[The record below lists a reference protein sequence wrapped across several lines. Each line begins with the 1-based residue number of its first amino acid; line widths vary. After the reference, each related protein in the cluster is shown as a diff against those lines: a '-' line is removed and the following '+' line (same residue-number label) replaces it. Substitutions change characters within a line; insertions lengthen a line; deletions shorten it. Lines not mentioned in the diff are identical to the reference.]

1 MENIEKI
8 KQSIELLKPNNEL
21 YEIRIL
27 LGSGRRKTTISG
39 YFKGTKNLE
48 KAFSKVDL
56 SRANVFYTLHKI
68 DAECYSREQHER
80 FLQVDD
86 TTSDSD
92 ITDYEWLLVDVDPK
106 RKSGISST
114 DEELKNAEAMASKV
128 AEYLEN
134 MGFSTP
140 IRAKSGNGCHLLYKI
155 DLPKTDENEMLVKK
169 CLQSLD
175 YMFTDDTC
183 EIDKSVF
190 NPSRVSK
197 LYGTMARKGADTEN
211 RPHRL
216 SELSMVPDEVCATE
230 RAKLEEL
237 AAIMPEPEAKVP
249 AKIQKHKCDFDIEQW
264 MSDHMIGV
272 NRVNHTSDGAVKY
285 VLDECPFNSSHK
297 APDSMVIVQPS
308 GAIGFRCLHNSCM
321 GKTWQELRLMYEPDA
336 YDDKDAERDE
346 RYNNGWKEHKQY
358 MITKMTDDVEAI
370 KNNLPNLNIISA
382 SNLQQMAFP
391 DTYYAVIG
399 MIPEGETVIAA
410 PPKTGKSWLMLAM
423 CIAVANGEPFLGFET
438 NKSDTLYLALE
449 DGDKFEQERLNIVCP
464 NNAPSN
470 FHFIFDNV
478 LHLNEG
484 FLLQLDQI
492 FEKLPDLKLVVIDTL
507 NFIQYHPG
515 KGESAYNCDY
525 RTGRDLK
532 AYAEKR
538 GIAIVVVT
546 HTTKMLH
553 AEDEMMNVS
562 GTNGVTGAADAVVV
576 LSKEHRTDLDA
587 KMFITGRKVRQSMHE
602 IVFNDKS
609 CMWEYKGLAD
619 IGDKDQRERHEREEK
634 YFNSKI
640 RDVVIMIA
648 QNVDDHWKGRAG
660 AIIDEA
666 ARLKVGLTES
676 NKEIGGFLSQ
686 MQGMFME
693 HDRIQVEKIKNG
705 NAPYIYKI
713 YKQLPE
719 DEVFDRFLSLNDDE
733 G

>member
-1 MENIEKI
+1 
-8 KQSIELLKPNNEL
+8 
-21 YEIRIL
+21 
-27 LGSGRRKTTISG
+27 
-39 YFKGTKNLE
+39 
-48 KAFSKVDL
+48 
-56 SRANVFYTLHKI
+56 
-68 DAECYSREQHER
+68 
-80 FLQVDD
+80 
-86 TTSDSD
+86 
-92 ITDYEWLLVDVDPK
+92 
-106 RKSGISST
+106 
-114 DEELKNAEAMASKV
+114 V
-128 AEYLEN
+128 AEFLEN
-134 MGFSTP
+134 MGFYDP

-155 DLPKTDENEMLVKK
+155 DLPKTDENEMLIKK

-175 YMFTDDTC
+175 YLFTNDTC
-183 EIDKSVF
+183 EIDKSVY
-190 NPSRVSK
+190 NPARICK

-230 RAKLEEL
+230 REKLEEL
-237 AAIMPEPEAKVP
+237 AAIMPEPEAKAP
-249 AKIQKHKCDFDIEQW
+249 AKIQKHKGDFDIEQW
-264 MSDHMIGV
+264 LSDHMIGV

-660 AIIDEA
+660 AIIEEA

-719 DEVFDRFLSLNDDE
+719 DEVFDRFLSLNDD
-733 G
+733 

>member
-1 MENIEKI
+1 MDANIEKI
-8 KQSIELLKPNNEL
+8 KESIEILKPDNEL

-27 LGSGRRKTTISG
+27 IGSGRRKSTISG

-56 SRANVFYTLHKI
+56 SRANVFYTLNKI
-68 DAECYSREQHER
+68 DEECYSREQHER

-92 ITDYEWLLVDVDPK
+92 ITAYEWLLVDVDPR
-106 RKSGISST
+106 RKSGISSSD
-114 DEELKNAEAMASKV
+114 DELIDAEHMAVKV
-128 AEYLEN
+128 IHYLEGL
-134 MGFSTP
+134 GFQAP
-140 IRAKSGNGCHLLYKI
+140 IRARSGNGCHLLYRI
-155 DLPKTDENEMLVKK
+155 DLPKTEENELLVKR

-175 YMFTDDTC
+175 NLFTDDTC

-197 LYGTMARKGADTEN
+197 LYGTVARKGADTKD
-211 RPHRL
+211 RPHRM
-216 SELSMVPDEVCATE
+216 SKIEYYPKKIGTTE

-237 AAIMPEPEAKVP
+237 AAIMPQEEKP
-249 AKIQKHKCDFDIEQW
+249 AKIQKKHNDFDVEQW
-264 MSDHMIGV
+264 LSDHMVHV
-272 NRVNHTSDGAVKY
+272 NKVTHTSDGAVKY

-321 GKTWQELRLMYEPDA
+321 GKTWQDMRLLYEPDA
-336 YDDKDAERDE
+336 YDDKDAERE
-346 RYNNGWKEHKQY
+346 ARINEGWKVHKQY
-358 MITKMTDDVEAI
+358 MITRMTDDVDAI
-370 KNNLPNLNIISA
+370 KSNLPNLNIISA
-382 SNLQQMAFP
+382 SDLQQMAFP

-423 CIAVANGEPFLGFET
+423 CLAVAKGEPFLGFET

-464 NNAPSN
+464 ENAPSN

-515 KGESAYNCDY
+515 KGESAYSCDY

-602 IVFNDKS
+602 IKFNDQA
-609 CMWEYKGLAD
+609 CIWEYKGVAD
-619 IGDKDQRERHEREEK
+619 IGDKDQRERREREEK
-634 YFNSKI
+634 YFSSKI
-640 RDVVIMIA
+640 RDVVLLIA
-648 QNVDDHWKGRAG
+648 TTTDKFWRGRAN
-660 AIIDEA
+660 ALIDEA
-666 ARLKVGLTES
+666 TRLNVGLTES
-676 NKEIGGFLSQ
+676 NKEIGGFLNS
-686 MQGMFME
+686 MQGMFLE
-693 HDRIQVEKIKNG
+693 YDRVKVEKIKNG
-705 NAPYIYKI
+705 TGPYIYKI
-713 YKQLPE
+713 YKQLSE
-719 DEVFDRFLSLNDDE
+719 DEVFDGFLSLDE
-733 G
+733 EEI

>member
-1 MENIEKI
+1 M
-8 KQSIELLKPNNEL
+8 
-21 YEIRIL
+21 
-27 LGSGRRKTTISG
+27 
-39 YFKGTKNLE
+39 
-48 KAFSKVDL
+48 
-56 SRANVFYTLHKI
+56 
-68 DAECYSREQHER
+68 
-80 FLQVDD
+80 
-86 TTSDSD
+86 
-92 ITDYEWLLVDVDPK
+92 DPK

-175 YMFTDDTC
+175 YLFTDDTC

-237 AAIMPEPEAKVP
+237 AAIMPDPEEKAP
-249 AKIQKHKCDFDIEQW
+249 ATKIQKHKGDFDIEQW
-264 MSDHMIGV
+264 LSDHMIGV

-423 CIAVANGEPFLGFET
+423 CIAVANGDPFLGFET

-660 AIIDEA
+660 AIIEEA

-719 DEVFDRFLSLNDDE
+719 DEVFDRFLSLNDDDC
-733 G
+733 

>member
-27 LGSGRRKTTISG
+27 QTSGKFKTTISG

-48 KAFSKVDL
+48 KAFKTVDL
-56 SRANVFYTLHKI
+56 RRANVFFTLQKV
-68 DAECYSREQHER
+68 DDVCYAMEQHEQ
-80 FLQVDD
+80 FLQVKD
-86 TTSDSD
+86 TTSDKD
-92 ITDYEWLLVDVDPK
+92 ITEYEWLLVDVDPK
-106 RKSGISST
+106 RKSGVSST
-114 DEELKNAEAMASKV
+114 DAELKKAEVISERV
-128 AEYLEN
+128 VEYLEN

-155 DLPKTDENEMLVKK
+155 DLPKTDENEMLIKK

-175 YMFTDDTC
+175 YLFTDDTC
-183 EIDKSVF
+183 EIDKSVY
-190 NPSRVSK
+190 NPARICK

-237 AAIMPEPEAKVP
+237 AAIMPEPEAKAP
-249 AKIQKHKCDFDIEQW
+249 AKIQKHKGDFDIEQW
-264 MSDHMIGV
+264 LSDHMIGV

-423 CIAVANGEPFLGFET
+423 CIAVANGDPFLGFET

-660 AIIDEA
+660 AIIEEA

-719 DEVFDRFLSLNDDE
+719 DEVF
-733 G
+733 

>member
-1 MENIEKI
+1 
-8 KQSIELLKPNNEL
+8 
-21 YEIRIL
+21 
-27 LGSGRRKTTISG
+27 
-39 YFKGTKNLE
+39 
-48 KAFSKVDL
+48 
-56 SRANVFYTLHKI
+56 
-68 DAECYSREQHER
+68 
-80 FLQVDD
+80 
-86 TTSDSD
+86 
-92 ITDYEWLLVDVDPK
+92 
-106 RKSGISST
+106 
-114 DEELKNAEAMASKV
+114 
-128 AEYLEN
+128 
-134 MGFSTP
+134 
-140 IRAKSGNGCHLLYKI
+140 
-155 DLPKTDENEMLVKK
+155 
-169 CLQSLD
+169 
-175 YMFTDDTC
+175 
-183 EIDKSVF
+183 
-190 NPSRVSK
+190 
-197 LYGTMARKGADTEN
+197 
-211 RPHRL
+211 
-216 SELSMVPDEVCATE
+216 
-230 RAKLEEL
+230 
-237 AAIMPEPEAKVP
+237 
-249 AKIQKHKCDFDIEQW
+249 
-264 MSDHMIGV
+264 MIGV

-423 CIAVANGEPFLGFET
+423 CIAVANGDPFLGFET

-660 AIIDEA
+660 AIIEEA

-719 DEVFDRFLSLNDDE
+719 DEVFDRFLSLNDDDC
-733 G
+733 